1 MPWPNEI
8 HLNFTRMVQPTQINV
23 IYLIN
28 TSQKQHYHLN
38 RCGKNICQIQQ
49 PTFMIKTFTKV
60 GMEKI
65 NLSIIKSIYV
75 VPAVVQWIKNL
86 VLSQLWHRLQLLLK
100 CDLWPGSFHMPW
112 EWPKSINKLNKK
124 LFITNPQPILNKEK
138 LKSFLLKLRTRQG
151 YSHHFYSTLYW
162 KP

>member
-1 MPWPNEI
+1 MRFIWISQGWFNL
-8 HLNFTRMVQPTQINV
+8 HKSMLYTSLTQVKN
-23 IYLIN
+23 N
-28 TSQKQHYHLN
+28 TIISIDVEKTFAKFN
-38 RCGKNICQIQQ
+38 S

-75 VPAVVQWIKNL
+75 VPAVVQWIKDL

-112 EWPKSINKLNKK
+112 VWPKKINKLNKK